1 MSITLVRCTVVSC
14 AFNHCHFTAG
24 LSPPLH
30 YALERTPVVCQSHP
44 TDVIQSDAPS
54 GAVRSIAAGSWWA
67 SVHARPC
74 VYARVSVAPKRRAIA
89 FSSLPRLRCGAPCP
103 RFRERRTRQRAITRF
118 ALGRSCL
125 AASPRCRLP
134 PSAREHCSQ
143 ATRHHELR
151 TQLQPPCGEP
161 LCP

>member
-24 LSPPLH
+24 LFPPLH

-44 TDVIQSDAPS
+44 TNVIQSDVPS
-54 GAVRSIAAGSWWA
+54 GAVRSIAAGSRWA

-89 FSSLPRLRCGAPCP
+89 RLERNRVQLTAETPLWGAVPSFS
-103 RFRERRTRQRAITRF
+103 
-118 ALGRSCL
+118 
-125 AASPRCRLP
+125 
-134 PSAREHCSQ
+134 
-143 ATRHHELR
+143 
-151 TQLQPPCGEP
+151 
-161 LCP
+161 